1 MDPNYVSE
9 PLCKERQKTTDE
21 HFKRVDERLK
31 IGEGKIDTV
40 EKAVVLLT
48 EMSKHTQEAVS
59 DHDKRIESLE
69 HRPIVI
75 WDKVIF
81 GIISAVVS
89 GGVAILF
96 NIFS

>member
-1 MDPNYVSE
+1 MDPNYITE
-9 PLCKERQKTTDE
+9 PLCRERQKTTDE
-21 HFKRVDERLK
+21 HLKRVDERLK

-59 DHDKRIESLE
+59 DHDKRLENLE
-69 HRPIVI
+69 HRPSLL

-89 GGVAILF
+89 VVVALVM
-96 NIFS
+96 N